1 MKLSLLILFWGLWFV
16 NFSTRTIIS
25 PLLPIIEDELAISHA
40 LAGSIFSFLSL
51 GYTIT
56 LLLSGLL
63 SPRIG
68 YKRSIIVGL
77 AICMAALFY
86 LKYAT
91 TYSSIATVTLFIGL
105 GAGIYLPS
113 AIPLLTASFGRD
125 SWGKAIAFHD
135 TAPSLSLLSIPIL
148 TAFALRAFHWRE
160 LFVILSAACLIA
172 LIAFWA
178 FSPDPHPREKK
189 TAPLS
194 GILARRDFW
203 IMALLWIFGA
213 SNGLG
218 LYNVIPLFI
227 VKEKGME
234 LEMANTIFGLS
245 RVGGLLV
252 VVTAGFLVDRYGVK
266 KILFL
271 VFLTTGLSTMGLAVA
286 QGVPLLVTMLVLQ
299 ATLSTLFFPAALVAI
314 SKLTSFNERSIFTGT
329 TVAIGVLFG
338 AGLTPLVLGAAADL
352 WNFQFGILLLGVIT
366 TLSCAVLRNLQR
378 I

>member
-1 MKLSLLILFWGLWFV
+1 
-16 NFSTRTIIS
+16 
-25 PLLPIIEDELAISHA
+25 
-40 LAGSIFSFLSL
+40 
-51 GYTIT
+51 
-56 LLLSGLL
+56 
-63 SPRIG
+63 
-68 YKRSIIVGL
+68 
-77 AICMAALFY
+77 
-86 LKYAT
+86 
-91 TYSSIATVTLFIGL
+91 
-105 GAGIYLPS
+105 
-113 AIPLLTASFGRD
+113 
-125 SWGKAIAFHD
+125 
-135 TAPSLSLLSIPIL
+135 
-148 TAFALRAFHWRE
+148 
-160 LFVILSAACLIA
+160 
-172 LIAFWA
+172 
-178 FSPDPHPREKK
+178 
-189 TAPLS
+189 
-194 GILARRDFW
+194 
-203 IMALLWIFGA
+203 MALLWIFGA

-271 VFLTTGLSTMGLAVA
+271 VFLATGLSTMGLAVA

-352 WNFQFGILLLGVIT
+352 WNFQFGILLLGVMT